1 FQCPGQ
7 GGTSYYTRKSNY
19 GLNAQQIG
27 NAPSTLHIIDFA
39 HGPTG
44 SAHDASAFEYTC
56 AAKYP
61 DFLFDRD
68 EFAWGDSAY
77 AVTERMICIHK
88 KPAADIPANSIFDKT
103 FAEHC
108 MSALKGCWSCLSGLH
123 VSINSNNDH
132 IRASRWITI
141 SIIFHNLIIDLE

>member
-1 FQCPGQ
+1 
-7 GGTSYYTRKSNY
+7 
-19 GLNAQQIG
+19 
-27 NAPSTLHIIDFA
+27 PSTLRIIDFA

-61 DFLFDRD
+61 DFLFDGD

-103 FAEHC
+103 LSLLRVRSEHC
-108 MSALKGCWSCLSGLH
+108 MGALKGCWSCLSGLR

-132 IRASRWITI
+132 IRACRWITI
-141 SIIFHNLIIDLE
+141 SIILHNLIIDLEGTQSAEYF